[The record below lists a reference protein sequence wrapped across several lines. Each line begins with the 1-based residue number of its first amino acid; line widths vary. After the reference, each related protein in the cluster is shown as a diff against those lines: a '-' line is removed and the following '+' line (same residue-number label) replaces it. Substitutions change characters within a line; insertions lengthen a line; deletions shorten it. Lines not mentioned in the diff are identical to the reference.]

1 MEHVPL
7 EAIAADATFRLREA
21 GDVSGLATAIG
32 RLGQLEPLDLR
43 PLPAPD
49 GEGKRYQVVRGFRR
63 LEALRLL
70 QRERVLARVHEGL
83 ADADAWALALAG
95 PLFGEAWGPAEL
107 EALAPAVRRW
117 LPWAEPVL
125 AAARKRSAGGKAAP
139 APAAA
144 TPVPAAAAPTAA
156 APASSAPAAPP
167 PADPSAF
174 ARRLAVRTYELNGE
188 MALAYERWNALPSE
202 GRKLVLEQLR
212 YLFRLYPLLD
222 KENR

>member
-1 MEHVPL
+1 VEHVPL
-7 EAIAADATFRLREA
+7 DAIAPDATFRLRET

-43 PLPAPD
+43 PLPGPD
-49 GEGKRYQVVRGFRR
+49 GEGRRYQVVRGFRR

-95 PLFGEAWGPAEL
+95 PLFGEAWTPAEL
-107 EALAPAVRRW
+107 DPLAAPVRRW
-117 LPWAEPVL
+117 MPWAEPVL
-125 AAARKRSAGGKAAP
+125 AAARKRASGGKPAPAAAP
-139 APAAA
+139 APAAEA
-144 TPVPAAAAPTAA
+144 TPPAAAPL
-156 APASSAPAAPP
+156 
-167 PADPSAF
+167 PADPAAF
-174 ARRLAVRTYELNGE
+174 AQRLAVRTYELNGD
-188 MALAYERWNALPSE
+188 MAKAYERWGALPPE
-202 GRKLVLEQLR
+202 GRRLVLEQLR

>member
-7 EAIAADATFRLREA
+7 DAIAPDATFRLREV

-32 RLGQLEPLDLR
+32 RLGQLQPLDLR

-49 GEGKRYQVVRGFRR
+49 GEGKRYQVVTGFRR

-83 ADADAWALALAG
+83 AETDAWALALAA
-95 PLFGEAWGPAEL
+95 PLFGEAWGAADL
-107 EALAPAVRRW
+107 ESLAPAVKRW
-117 LPWAEPVL
+117 LPWAEPAL
-125 AAARKRSAGGKAAP
+125 SAARKRASGPGKAP
-139 APAAA
+139 
-144 TPVPAAAAPTAA
+144 PAAAAPP
-156 APASSAPAAPP
+156 APVAGPP
-167 PADPSAF
+167 PADPAAF

-188 MALAYERWNALPSE
+188 MALAYERWSALPAE
-202 GRKLVLEQLR
+202 GRRLVLEQLR

>member
-1 MEHVPL
+1 VEHVPL
-7 EAIAADATFRLREA
+7 DAIAPDATFRLRET

-43 PLPAPD
+43 LLPSAD
-49 GEGKRYQVVRGFRR
+49 GEGRRYQVVRGFRR

-95 PLFGEAWGPAEL
+95 PLFGEAWSPAEL
-107 EALAPAVRRW
+107 EPLAAPVKRW

-125 AAARKRSAGGKAAP
+125 AAARKRASGAKAPPSAAAAP
-139 APAAA
+139 AP
-144 TPVPAAAAPTAA
+144 PSPAP
-156 APASSAPAAPP
+156 SPAAPP

-174 ARRLAVRTYELNGE
+174 AQRLAVRTYELNGE
-188 MALAYERWNALPSE
+188 MALAYEHWGALPAE
-202 GRKLVLEQLR
+202 GRRLVLEQLR

>member
-1 MEHVPL
+1 VEHVPL
-7 EAIAADATFRLREA
+7 DAIAADATFRLREV

-43 PLPAPD
+43 PMPAPD
-49 GEGKRYQVVRGFRR
+49 GEGKGYQVVRGFRR

-83 ADADAWALALAG
+83 PDADAWALALAG

-107 EALAPAVRRW
+107 EALAPAVKRW

-125 AAARKRSAGGKAAP
+125 AAARKRAAGGKAAP

-144 TPVPAAAAPTAA
+144 TPVPAAAAPAA
-156 APASSAPAAPP
+156 APASPAPAAPP

-188 MALAYERWNALPSE
+188 MAVAYERWNALPAE
-202 GRKLVLEQLR
+202 GRRLVLEQLR